1 MNLNVGAGRAGK
13 REEGRQK
20 RQEGRLLVFWT
31 VTRCYCAVRA
41 RAYANGRTTERA
53 NVYRPLFQART

>member
-1 MNLNVGAGRAGK
+1 MGAGRAGK
-13 REEGRQK
+13 RQERAGK
-20 RQEGRLLVFWT
+20 RGKRAGSLFFGLLHD
-31 VTRCYCAVRA
+31 VTARYG